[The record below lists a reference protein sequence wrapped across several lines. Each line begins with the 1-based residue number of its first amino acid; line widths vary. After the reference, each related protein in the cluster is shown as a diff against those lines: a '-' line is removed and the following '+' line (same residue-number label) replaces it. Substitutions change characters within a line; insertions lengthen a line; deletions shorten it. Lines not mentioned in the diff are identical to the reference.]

1 MEQQDAQQPVFNIEK
16 IYIKDL
22 SVEVPNAPQIF
33 LEQKDPSINID
44 LATTATPLNDG
55 FYEVVLKATVT
66 SKFDD
71 GRTVF
76 LVEVAQA
83 GIFLI
88 QNIGEEDIQ
97 PVLMVG
103 CPNILLPYL
112 RETVSSAT
120 NRAGFQ
126 PVMLT
131 PVNFEALFMARQQQ
145 LAQQAGNA

>member
-16 IYIKDL
+16 IYVKDL

-33 LEQKDPSINID
+33 LEQKDPSINVD
-44 LATTATPLNDG
+44 LSTSATPLENG
-55 FYEVVLKATVT
+55 FFEVVLKATVT
-66 SKFDD
+66 AKLEDE
-71 GRTVF
+71 RTVF
-76 LVEVAQA
+76 LVEAAQA

-88 QNIGEEDIQ
+88 QNIGQEDIQ

-131 PVNFEALFMARQQQ
+131 PVNFEALYMARQQQ
-145 LAQQAGNA
+145 LSQQAGNA

>member
-1 MEQQDAQQPVFNIEK
+1 MEQQDVQQPVFNIEK

-33 LEQKDPSINID
+33 LEQKDPSINVD
-44 LATTATPLNDG
+44 LSTSATPLDNG

-66 SKFDD
+66 AKFDD
-71 GRTVF
+71 EKTVF
-76 LVEVAQA
+76 LVEAAQA

-88 QNIGEEDIQ
+88 QNIGSEDIQ

-131 PVNFEALFMARQQQ
+131 PVNFEALYMARQQQ

>member
-33 LEQKDPSINID
+33 LEQKDPSISID
-44 LATTATPLNDG
+44 LSTTATPLDNG

-71 GRTVF
+71 DRTVF
-76 LVEVAQA
+76 LVEAAQA

-112 RETVSSAT
+112 RETVSSTT

-126 PVMLT
+126 PVIMT